1 MTKKLALVLLTVI
14 VLSLVFSLTSCDAGE
29 VVTNVLA
36 GIWVAIGAVVAIIAG
51 GVSFLWNCIL
61 FIATIILG
69 ALGALFVAIAS
80 LF

>member
-36 GIWVAIGAVVAIIAG
+36 EIGAAIGAVVTIIVG
-51 GVSFLWNCIL
+51 GVLLFWHCIL
-61 FIATIILG
+61 SIATTILG
-69 ALGALFVAIAS
+69 AIGVLFVAIAS